1 MAMLT
6 TNKLLMKSIDS
17 YRRCHKLASTT
28 TIFIIILI
36 LNVQWHV
43 ADALSKYLPFFY
55 FYNSLTT
62 LSFVFNNVISLTL
75 QFMCKLCVHTYCCF
89 VIY

>member
-17 YRRCHKLASTT
+17 YRRCHKLGSAT

-43 ADALSKYLPFFY
+43 ADALSKYLPFFLI
-55 FYNSLTT
+55 FSYNT
-62 LSFVFNNVISLTL
+62 SFVQHFYFLDSSIHV
-75 QFMCKLCVHTYCCF
+75 
-89 VIY
+89 